1 MRSRADRRRGAL
13 LAALMMAALPL
24 GSLADEALPSPTA
37 EAPAE
42 PTAEPTDAPS
52 TEPAPTPEASP
63 APTPEASPAPEASA
77 SPAPT
82 ASDAP
87 APTPEPSAS
96 PAPTVYPL
104 LEPGMSGDGV
114 LMLQNRLVE
123 LGYLSYAEGLAPD
136 GLYDEATAAAVAGF
150 QTRLQLE
157 PTGIADDAL
166 QQRLYAP
173 DAPAYSDPAASPQPS
188 ALPGFPSGGFP
199 SGGFPSGGFP
209 SGGFPSGNWGGI
221 DMSGLA
227 GMAGMQAMPGAEQQ
241 ALPAVIPGQ
250 ALTGSHSA
258 GDRDMALYGAL
269 DAAALDGQ
277 SDLTALTGEDGE
289 PLLSAPAP
297 DGAAQTFSA
306 ALDGA
311 TLTLT
316 AGEGTV
322 WQLNG
327 YALRMLERGG
337 VDKLRLVTPEGECA
351 LATSGWLRGEQYG
364 HLRAQG
370 CVSQD
375 FDVTIAPASGAIT
388 VRAAGNEYAAEAED
402 GALTLCNAE
411 QEPDA

>member
-52 TEPAPTPEASP
+52 AE
-63 APTPEASPAPEASA
+63 
-77 SPAPT
+77 PAPT

-96 PAPTVYPL
+96 PAPTAYPL
-104 LEPGMSGDGV
+104 LEPGMSGDEV

-166 QQRLYAP
+166 QQILYAP

-188 ALPGFPSGGFP
+188 ALPGFPPGGFP
-199 SGGFPSGGFP
+199 SGGFPSGG
-209 SGGFPSGNWGGI
+209 WGGI

-250 ALTGSHSA
+250 ALTSSHSA
-258 GDRDMALYGAL
+258 GDKDMALYGAL
-269 DAAALDGQ
+269 DAAALDGRD
-277 SDLTALTGEDGE
+277 DLTALTGEDGE
-289 PLLSAPAP
+289 PVLSALAQ

-306 ALDGA
+306 ALDEA

-316 AGEGTV
+316 AGEGAV
-322 WQLNG
+322 WQMNG

-337 VDKLRLVTPEGECA
+337 VERLRLVTPEGECA
-351 LATSGWLRGEQYG
+351 LATSSWLRGEEYG
-364 HLRAQG
+364 YLRAQG

>member
-82 ASDAP
+82 ASHAP

-188 ALPGFPSGGFP
+188 ALP
-199 SGGFPSGGFP
+199 GFPSGGFP

>member
-42 PTAEPTDAPS
+42 PTAEPTAEPADTPS
-52 TEPAPTPEASP
+52 AEPAPTPD
-63 APTPEASPAPEASA
+63 ASPAPEASE

-87 APTPEPSAS
+87 SPTPGPSAS
-96 PAPTVYPL
+96 PAPTAYPP
-104 LEPGMSGDGV
+104 LEPGMSGDEV

-136 GLYDEATAAAVAGF
+136 GLYDEATAAAVARF
-150 QTRLQLE
+150 QTQLQLE

-166 QQRLYAP
+166 QQLLYAP

-188 ALPGFPSGGFP
+188 ALPGFPPGGFP
-199 SGGFPSGGFP
+199 SGS
-209 SGGFPSGNWGGI
+209 WGGM

-227 GMAGMQAMPGAEQQ
+227 GMAGMQGMPGAEQQ

-250 ALTGSHSA
+250 ALTSSHSA
-258 GDRDMALYGAL
+258 GDRDMAMYGAL

-277 SDLTALTGEDGE
+277 NDLTALTGEDGE

-388 VRAAGNEYAAEAED
+388 VRAAGNEYAAGAED

>member
-96 PAPTVYPL
+96 PAPTAYPL

>member
-1 MRSRADRRRGAL
+1 MMSSITGTGCQLSAMT
-13 LAALMMAALPL
+13 AAYLTANPTKPL
-24 GSLADEALPSPTA
+24 
-37 EAPAE
+37 
-42 PTAEPTDAPS
+42 
-52 TEPAPTPEASP
+52 
-63 APTPEASPAPEASA
+63 
-77 SPAPT
+77 
-82 ASDAP
+82 
-87 APTPEPSAS
+87 
-96 PAPTVYPL
+96 
-104 LEPGMSGDGV
+104 
-114 LMLQNRLVE
+114 
-123 LGYLSYAEGLAPD
+123 
-136 GLYDEATAAAVAGF
+136 EATAAAVAGF

-188 ALPGFPSGGFP
+188 ALPGFPPGGFP
-199 SGGFPSGGFP
+199 SGGFPSGG
-209 SGGFPSGNWGGI
+209 WGGI

-250 ALTGSHSA
+250 ALTSSHSA
-258 GDRDMALYGAL
+258 GDKDMALYGAL
-269 DAAALDGQ
+269 DAAALDGRD
-277 SDLTALTGEDGE
+277 DLTALTGEDGE
-289 PLLSAPAP
+289 PVLSALAQ

-306 ALDGA
+306 ALDEA

-316 AGEGTV
+316 AGEGAV
-322 WQLNG
+322 WQMNG

-337 VDKLRLVTPEGECA
+337 VERLRLVTPEGECA
-351 LATSGWLRGEQYG
+351 LATSSWLRGEEYG
-364 HLRAQG
+364 YLRAQG

>member
-52 TEPAPTPEASP
+52 AEPAPTPDASP
-63 APTPEASPAPEASA
+63 ALTPEASPAPEASE

-87 APTPEPSAS
+87 SPTPEPSAS
-96 PAPTVYPL
+96 PAPTAYPL
-104 LEPGMSGDGV
+104 LEPGMSGDEV

-166 QQRLYAP
+166 QQILYAP

-188 ALPGFPSGGFP
+188 ALPGFPPGGFP
-199 SGGFPSGGFP
+199 SGGFPSGG
-209 SGGFPSGNWGGI
+209 WGGI

-227 GMAGMQAMPGAEQQ
+227 GMAGMQGMPGAEQQ

-250 ALTGSHSA
+250 ALTSSHSA
-258 GDRDMALYGAL
+258 GDKDMALYGAL
-269 DAAALDGQ
+269 DAAALDGRD
-277 SDLTALTGEDGE
+277 DLTALTGEDGE
-289 PLLSAPAP
+289 PVLSALAQ

-306 ALDGA
+306 ALDEA
-311 TLTLT
+311 TLTLS
-316 AGEGTV
+316 AGEGAV
-322 WQLNG
+322 WQMNG

-337 VDKLRLVTPEGECA
+337 VERLRLVTPEGECA
-351 LATSGWLRGEQYG
+351 LATSSWLRGEEYG
-364 HLRAQG
+364 YLRAQG

-375 FDVTIAPASGAIT
+375 FDVTIAPAGGAIT

>member
-52 TEPAPTPEASP
+52 TEP

-188 ALPGFPSGGFP
+188 ALP
-199 SGGFPSGGFP
+199 GFPSGGFP

>member
-24 GSLADEALPSPTA
+24 GSLADEALPAPTA

-42 PTAEPTDAPS
+42 PTAEPTDTPS
-52 TEPAPTPEASP
+52 AEPESTPEAGPS
-63 APTPEASPAPEASA
+63 PEASE

-87 APTPEPSAS
+87 APTPEPSVS
-96 PAPTVYPL
+96 PAPTAYPL
-104 LEPGMSGDGV
+104 LEPGMSGDEV

-123 LGYLSYAEGLAPD
+123 LGYLSYAEGFAPD

-166 QQRLYAP
+166 QQILYAP

-188 ALPGFPSGGFP
+188 ALPGFPPGGFP
-199 SGGFPSGGFP
+199 SGGFPSGG
-209 SGGFPSGNWGGI
+209 WGGI

-227 GMAGMQAMPGAEQQ
+227 GMAGMQGMPGAEQQ

-250 ALTGSHSA
+250 ALTSSHSA
-258 GDRDMALYGAL
+258 GDKDMALYGAL
-269 DAAALDGQ
+269 DAAALDDRD
-277 SDLTALTGEDGE
+277 DLTALTDEDGE
-289 PLLSAPAP
+289 PVLSALAQ

-306 ALDGA
+306 ALDEA

-316 AGEGTV
+316 AGEGAV
-322 WQLNG
+322 WQMNG

-337 VDKLRLVTPEGECA
+337 VERLRLVTPEGECA
-351 LATSGWLRGEQYG
+351 LATSSWLRGEEYG
-364 HLRAQG
+364 YLRAQG

>member
-188 ALPGFPSGGFP
+188 ALP
-199 SGGFPSGGFP
+199 GFPSGGFP

>member
-42 PTAEPTDAPS
+42 PTEEHTAEPADTPS
-52 TEPAPTPEASP
+52 AEPAPTPD
-63 APTPEASPAPEASA
+63 ASPAPEASE

-87 APTPEPSAS
+87 SPTPGPSAS
-96 PAPTVYPL
+96 PAPTAYPL
-104 LEPGMSGDGV
+104 LEPGMSGDEV

-136 GLYDEATAAAVAGF
+136 GLYDEATAAAVARF
-150 QTRLQLE
+150 QTQLQLE

-166 QQRLYAP
+166 QQLLYAP

-188 ALPGFPSGGFP
+188 ALPGFPP
-199 SGGFPSGGFP
+199 
-209 SGGFPSGNWGGI
+209 GGFPSGNWGGM

-227 GMAGMQAMPGAEQQ
+227 GMAGMQGMPGAEQQ

-250 ALTGSHSA
+250 ALTSSHSA

-289 PLLSAPAP
+289 PLLSVLAP

-316 AGEGTV
+316 AGEGAV

-337 VDKLRLVTPEGECA
+337 VERLRLVTPEGECA
-351 LATSGWLRGEQYG
+351 LATSSWLRGEAYG
-364 HLRAQG
+364 YLRAQG

>member
-24 GSLADEALPSPTA
+24 GSLADEALPAPTA

-52 TEPAPTPEASP
+52 AAPESTPEASP
-63 APTPEASPAPEASA
+63 SPEASE

-96 PAPTVYPL
+96 PAPTAYPL
-104 LEPGMSGDGV
+104 LEPGMSGDEV

-166 QQRLYAP
+166 QQILYAP

-188 ALPGFPSGGFP
+188 ALPGFPPGGFP
-199 SGGFPSGGFP
+199 SGGFPSGG
-209 SGGFPSGNWGGI
+209 WGGI

-250 ALTGSHSA
+250 ALTSSHSA
-258 GDRDMALYGAL
+258 GDKDMALYGAL
-269 DAAALDGQ
+269 DAAALDGRD
-277 SDLTALTGEDGE
+277 DLTALTGEDGE
-289 PLLSAPAP
+289 PVLSALAQ

-306 ALDGA
+306 ALDEA
-311 TLTLT
+311 TLTLS
-316 AGEGTV
+316 AGEGAV
-322 WQLNG
+322 WQMNG

-337 VDKLRLVTPEGECA
+337 VERLRLVTPEGECA
-351 LATSGWLRGEQYG
+351 LATSSWLRGEEYG
-364 HLRAQG
+364 YLRAQG

>member
-42 PTAEPTDAPS
+42 STAEPTDAPS
-52 TEPAPTPEASP
+52 AAPESTPEASP
-63 APTPEASPAPEASA
+63 SPEASE

-96 PAPTVYPL
+96 PAPTAHPL

-166 QQRLYAP
+166 QQILYAP

-188 ALPGFPSGGFP
+188 ALPGFPPGGFP
-199 SGGFPSGGFP
+199 SGGFPSGG
-209 SGGFPSGNWGGI
+209 WGGI

-227 GMAGMQAMPGAEQQ
+227 GMAGMQGMPGAEQQ

-250 ALTGSHSA
+250 ALTSSHSA
-258 GDRDMALYGAL
+258 GDKDMALYGAL
-269 DAAALDGQ
+269 DAAALDGRD
-277 SDLTALTGEDGE
+277 DLTALTGEDGE
-289 PLLSAPAP
+289 PVLSALAQ

-306 ALDGA
+306 ALDEA
-311 TLTLT
+311 TLTLS
-316 AGEGTV
+316 AGEGAV
-322 WQLNG
+322 WQMNG

-337 VDKLRLVTPEGECA
+337 VERLRLVTPEGECA
-351 LATSGWLRGEQYG
+351 LATSSWLRGEEYG
-364 HLRAQG
+364 YLRAQG
-370 CVSQD
+370 CVSQN
-375 FDVTIAPASGAIT
+375 FDVTIAPAGGAIT